1 VLSASD
7 EDRIAYLAGEP
18 VESLTSDERAE
29 LDELRAL
36 LEADEMWA
44 QPPAELEDRV
54 VAAIADAAGTAGT
67 AGTAGA
73 ASAADTSD
81 AAADS
86 ARNPLPRQFAT
97 PVQPAHVRRAA
108 HEAEAEAARQP
119 REAPAARPTPPPQP
133 ARELKKPRR
142 QRSWVMTIMER
153 PAYAFGVLAVLVAL
167 VAGITAI
174 SNSGGGSPS
183 PAPLQFA
190 MVVNGTSLEPGA
202 HGSAT
207 LTKMSSGWQVELAAT
222 GLPHLANGSYYQAWL
237 KNAAGVLVPIGTFN
251 DAVKVTLWSGV
262 PVTQFRTLTVTRQQ
276 ANGNPASS
284 GQRVLTGTIK
294 SSG

>member
-29 LDELRAL
+29 LDELREL

-54 VAAIADAAGTAGT
+54 VAAIADAAGTAEAPEAT
-67 AGTAGA
+67 RA
-73 ASAADTSD
+73 
-81 AAADS
+81 
-86 ARNPLPRQFAT
+86 PRSQQFAT
-97 PVQPAHVRRAA
+97 PVQPAEVRRAA
-108 HEAEAEAARQP
+108 REAEA
-119 REAPAARPTPPPQP
+119 REPQP
-133 ARELKKPRR
+133 ARAAMPAPSPAPARAVKKPRR
-142 QRSWVMTIMER
+142 QRSWVMTILER
-153 PAYAFGVLAVLVAL
+153 PAYAFGVLAVLVVV
-167 VAGITAI
+167 VAGVTAL
-174 SNSGGGSPS
+174 SNSGGGTPS
-183 PAPLQFA
+183 PAPLKFA
-190 MVVNGTSLEPGA
+190 MVVNGTSLAPGA

-207 LTKMSSGWQVELAAT
+207 LTKMSSGWQVELSAS
-222 GLPHLANGSYYQAWL
+222 GLPHLTNGRYYQAWL
-237 KNAAGVLVPIGTFN
+237 KNSAGVLVPIGTFN

-262 PVTQFRTLTVTRQQ
+262 PVTQFRMLTVTRQE

-284 GQRVLTGTIK
+284 GQRVLIGTIK

>member
-18 VESLTSDERAE
+18 VESLTSEERAE
-29 LDELRAL
+29 LDELRGL

-54 VAAIADAAGTAGT
+54 VAAIADAAGTAE
-67 AGTAGA
+67 APEP
-73 ASAADTSD
+73 
-81 AAADS
+81 
-86 ARNPLPRQFAT
+86 ARAPRPQQFAT
-97 PVQPAHVRRAA
+97 PVQPAEVRRAA
-108 HEAEAEAARQP
+108 REAEAREPRQAPAPRPGPSPQAARVV
-119 REAPAARPTPPPQP
+119 
-133 ARELKKPRR
+133 KKPRR
-142 QRSWVMTIMER
+142 ERSWVMTILER
-153 PAYAFGVLAVLVAL
+153 PAYAFGVLAVLVAV
-167 VAGITAI
+167 VAGITAL

-190 MVVNGTSLEPGA
+190 MVVNGTSLAPGA

-207 LTKMSSGWQVELAAT
+207 LTKMSSGWQVELSAS
-222 GLPHLANGSYYQAWL
+222 GLPHLTNGRYYQAWL
-237 KNAAGVLVPIGTFN
+237 KNSAGVLVPIGTFN

-262 PVTQFRTLTVTRQQ
+262 PVTQFRTLTVTRQE

-284 GQRVLTGTIK
+284 GERVLIGTIK

>member
-18 VESLTSDERAE
+18 VESLTSEERAE
-29 LDELRAL
+29 LDELRGL

-54 VAAIADAAGTAGT
+54 VAAIADAAGTAE
-67 AGTAGA
+67 APEP
-73 ASAADTSD
+73 
-81 AAADS
+81 
-86 ARNPLPRQFAT
+86 ARAPRPQQFAT
-97 PVQPAHVRRAA
+97 PVQPAEVRRAA
-108 HEAEAEAARQP
+108 REAEAREPRQ
-119 REAPAARPTPPPQP
+119 APAPRPAPSPQP
-133 ARELKKPRR
+133 ARVVKKPRR
-142 QRSWVMTIMER
+142 ERSWVMTILER
-153 PAYAFGVLAVLVAL
+153 PAYAFGVLAVLVAV
-167 VAGITAI
+167 VAGITAL

-190 MVVNGTSLEPGA
+190 MVVNGTSLAPGA

-207 LTKMSSGWQVELAAT
+207 LTKMSSGWQVELSAS
-222 GLPHLANGSYYQAWL
+222 GLPHLTNGRYYQAWL
-237 KNAAGVLVPIGTFN
+237 KNSAGVLVPIGTFN

-262 PVTQFRTLTVTRQQ
+262 PVTQFRTLTVTRQE

-284 GQRVLTGTIK
+284 GERVLIGTIK

>member
-1 VLSASD
+1 MSASD

-29 LDELRAL
+29 LDQLRAL

-44 QPPAELEDRV
+44 DPPAELEDRV
-54 VAAIADAAGTAGT
+54 VAAIADAAGTAEAPEST
-67 AGTAGA
+67 RA
-73 ASAADTSD
+73 
-81 AAADS
+81 
-86 ARNPLPRQFAT
+86 PLPRQFAT
-97 PVQPAHVRRAA
+97 PVQPAEVRRAA
-108 HEAEAEAARQP
+108 REAEARQP
-119 REAPAARPTPPPQP
+119 RQAPSTRPAPSPQAARVV
-133 ARELKKPRR
+133 KKPRR
-142 QRSWVMTIMER
+142 ERSWVMTILER

-167 VAGITAI
+167 VAGITAL
-174 SNSGGGSPS
+174 SRSGGGTRS

-190 MVVNGTSLEPGA
+190 MVVNGTPLAPGA

-207 LTKMSSGWQVELAAT
+207 LTKMSSGWQVELSAS
-222 GLPHLANGSYYQAWL
+222 GLPHLTNGRYYQAWL
-237 KNAAGVLVPIGTFN
+237 KNSAGVLVPIGTFN

-262 PVTQFRTLTVTRQQ
+262 PVTQFRTLTVTRQE

-284 GQRVLTGTIK
+284 GQRVLIGTIK

>member
-18 VESLTSDERAE
+18 VESLTSEERAE
-29 LDELRAL
+29 LDELRVL

-54 VAAIADAAGTAGT
+54 VAAIADAAGTAE
-67 AGTAGA
+67 APEP
-73 ASAADTSD
+73 
-81 AAADS
+81 
-86 ARNPLPRQFAT
+86 ARAPRPQQFAT
-97 PVQPAHVRRAA
+97 PVQPAEVRRAA
-108 HEAEAEAARQP
+108 REAEAREPRQAPAPRPAPSPQAARVV
-119 REAPAARPTPPPQP
+119 
-133 ARELKKPRR
+133 KKPRR
-142 QRSWVMTIMER
+142 ERSWVMTILER
-153 PAYAFGVLAVLVAL
+153 PAYAFGVLAVLVAV
-167 VAGITAI
+167 VAGITAL

-190 MVVNGTSLEPGA
+190 MVVNGTSLAPGA

-207 LTKMSSGWQVELAAT
+207 LTKMSSGWQVELSAS
-222 GLPHLANGSYYQAWL
+222 GLPHLTNGRYYQAWL
-237 KNAAGVLVPIGTFN
+237 KNSAGVLVPIGTFN

-262 PVTQFRTLTVTRQQ
+262 PVTQFRTLTVTRQE

-284 GQRVLTGTIK
+284 GERVLMWTIK
-294 SSG
+294 NSG